1 MPKFKRII
9 LLFLIVVF
17 VGTGMEA
24 NEKPLAEK
32 KLIQAL
38 AQEIS
43 GEMAYKYT
51 ERISQFDRIQ
61 A

>member
-17 VGTGMEA
+17 VGSGLEA
-24 NEKPLAEK
+24 NEKSLAEK

-38 AQEIS
+38 TQEIS

-51 ERISQFDRIQ
+51 ERMLWISD
-61 A
+61 